1 MMLKNMS
8 IICAL
13 MCLANIEAA
22 AQSSFENPE
31 DLKLLQGEELKAA
44 FADKTHYGT
53 YKQFRD
59 ETGTSQ
65 YTEHTKADGTTF
77 YIEGEMKLTGQ
88 WRSSGDRICYRY
100 DEEISGVHCFIIF
113 ELGTCLYGYSPENV
127 RASGPIDPNYWNAKS
142 IRKGDVSTCDDLL
155 G

>member
-1 MMLKNMS
+1 MMLRVFWVLFSATFMVDAPA
-8 IICAL
+8 I
-13 MCLANIEAA
+13 

-31 DLKLLQGEELKAA
+31 DLKLLQDEELRAA

-53 YKQFRD
+53 YKQFRE

-65 YTEHTKADGTTF
+65 YTEHTKGDGSTLYT
-77 YIEGEMKLTGQ
+77 EGEMKLKGQ

-100 DEEISGVHCFIIF
+100 DEEIAGVHCFVIF
-113 ELGTCLYGYSPENV
+113 ELGTCLYGYSPNNV
-127 RASGPIDPNYWNAKS
+127 TPAGPIDPNYWNAKS